1 MSLLRVLRPTLPI
14 LIGASLML
22 SLGMGLRQSL
32 GIFMQP
38 LTHDVGI
45 SVSDFTLAIAV
56 QNLAWGFLQPL
67 AGAMTVRYGFRSIMM
82 VGSVLYIAGL
92 ALMAGAQG
100 ILSVM
105 LGAGVLIG
113 MSLACT
119 AAAIAMSVAT
129 RATPASVRSTV
140 LGIVSAAG
148 SLGTLMAAPLG
159 QILNENYGWRTALV
173 GFVVLSLA
181 LLPAAWF
188 AGKVDKIPLPPRT
201 PDQIADT
208 SAVVATKIAF
218 GNASFVVMTCAYFVC
233 GMQLVFITTHLPSY
247 LLICGMDPMLSAQT
261 LGVIGGFNVLGSL
274 FFGWAGGRWN
284 KLALLGGIY
293 FFRSLALGWYFMLP
307 PTPATTLVFGA
318 IMGFLW
324 LGVGPLV
331 AGAVAEM
338 FGLQW
343 QAMIQGLAFMSHQL
357 GSFLGAYGG
366 GLIYDSLGSYNMAWR
381 VGVALGLT
389 AGIIQIAFALIRP
402 TLSPPRVLQTA

>member
-1 MSLLRVLRPTLPI
+1 MPLLRLLRPTLPI

-22 SLGMGLRQSL
+22 SLSMGLRQSL
-32 GIFMQP
+32 GIFLQP

-67 AGAMTVRYGFRSIMM
+67 AGALTVRYGFRVIMM
-82 VGSVLYIAGL
+82 VGALLYVAGL
-92 ALMAGAQG
+92 LLMASAQG
-100 ILSVM
+100 FLSVM
-105 LGAGVLIG
+105 LGAGLLIG
-113 MSLACT
+113 VSLACT

-129 RATPASVRSTV
+129 RAVPATVRSTV
-140 LGIVSAAG
+140 LGMVSAAG
-148 SLGTLMAAPLG
+148 SLGALMAAPMG
-159 QILNENYGWRTALV
+159 QILNQDYGWRTGLA
-173 GFVVLSLA
+173 GFVILSLA

-188 AGKVDKIPLPPRT
+188 AGKVDQIPLPKPA
-201 PDQIADT
+201 ADEIGNT
-208 SAVVATKIAF
+208 SASVAVKVAF
-218 GNASFVVMTCAYFVC
+218 GNPSFAVMTVAYFVC

-247 LLICGMDPMLSAQT
+247 LAICGMDPMLSAQT

-293 FFRSLALGWYFMLP
+293 VVRSLGLAWYFMAP
-307 PTPATTLVFGA
+307 PTPASTLLFGA

-331 AGAVAEM
+331 AGAVADM
-338 FGLQW
+338 FGLKW

-366 GLIYDSLGSYNMAWR
+366 GLIYDALGSYTMAWR
-381 VGVALGLT
+381 IGVAVGLA
-389 AGIIQIAFALIRP
+389 AGIVQIAFALMRP
-402 TLSPPRVLQTA
+402 SEPPLVAAR